1 MPIVFV
7 DQRVYPS
14 LCFVGFSPE
23 VFVSH
28 LHHDAP
34 LMPVERDD
42 YLVGRSGIE
51 ATRQSFQDVAE
62 GKWG

>member
-1 MPIVFV
+1 VPIVFV

-28 LHHDAP
+28 LHHYAP

-42 YLVGRSGIE
+42 YFVGRSGG
-51 ATRQSFQDVAE
+51 RSDPP
-62 GKWG
+62 KLPRRR